1 MRQDARMR
9 LDHVSYATKPA
20 HLADTVQRLGAE
32 LGASFSDG
40 GLHPRF
46 GTRNFVLALGDGT
59 YLEVVAALEHPAAD
73 KEPFGQAVKAR
84 ADEGG
89 GWLGW
94 VVSVPDL
101 APVEARLGRSGVP
114 GNRHRPD
121 GVDLRW
127 RQIGVTDLMADPQL
141 PFFIQWL
148 VGPQHHPSAG
158 GRPDLRLERM
168 EISGDPSTVA
178 SWLGE
183 PSAHPLE
190 GIEVDWVDGDE
201 PGVVAVHVTSANG
214 TVRLD

>member
-1 MRQDARMR
+1 MR
-9 LDHVSYATKPA
+9 LDHVSYATQPA
-20 HLADTVQRLGAE
+20 RLADTVQRLGAA
-32 LGASFSDG
+32 LGASFCDG

-73 KEPFGQAVKAR
+73 KEPFGQAVRAR

-101 APVEARLGRSGVP
+101 SVVEARLGRAGVP
-114 GNRHRPD
+114 GNRRRPD
-121 GVDLRW
+121 GVELRW
-127 RQIGVTDLMADPQL
+127 RQIGVNDFRADPQL

-148 VGPQHHPSAG
+148 VGSEHHPSAG
-158 GRPDLRLERM
+158 GRADLRLDRM
-168 EISGDPSTVA
+168 EICGDPATVA

-183 PSAHPLE
+183 PAQHPLD
-190 GIEVDWVDGDE
+190 GIEVDWVEGDE
-201 PGVVAVHVTSANG
+201 PGVVAVHVATATG
-214 TVRLD
+214 IVRLD